1 LTKENIITRFKRALR
16 RKEPDKAMLQISQQ
30 VWRLSLPAVVEM
42 VMVSLVSVINMM
54 MVSRLGAAE
63 ISAVGLIQQ
72 PVNLALTVVVSLN
85 VGITAIVARALGAEH
100 PELVDRAFSQALLFS
115 GALGIL
121 IGAVFAG
128 SAIPIATFMGG
139 QGEVIPLATTY
150 LRIISVS
157 MPLFT
162 LSSTVLAAL
171 RGAGDART
179 ALQVNSIANVLV
191 VVFGLPLIYGY
202 GPLPRLGV
210 AGAAYGLVLARVY
223 MITVSMIAVNS
234 RRAKVR
240 FRLQRPFFHR
250 ILLRE
255 TLRVGIPSAVEQ
267 LLLQSGLIFFV
278 RSVAMM
284 GTTVLA
290 AHQIVSNITNLSWQP
305 ASGFAVAATALSGQ
319 YLGAGKPQD
328 AEFAIRRA
336 QRFGQVVAWSM
347 LCIFLFLGRYIIG
360 LYTTD
365 PTVIEMAIPALCV
378 VALVQPSQ
386 STQIIYSG
394 GLRGAGATVEP
405 LMSTAFGIWV
415 VRNVVL
421 AITVRLLNLGLMG
434 AWLAIA
440 VDQLSRYLFIGYLF
454 RRGRWKYV
462 RMGLSA

>member
-1 LTKENIITRFKRALR
+1 LAKFQLITRFKI
-16 RKEPDKAMLQISQQ
+16 AMLRKDPNPAAQEIAQR
-30 VWRLSLPAVVEM
+30 VWELALPAVIEM

-54 MVSRLGAAE
+54 MVSRLGTAE

-72 PVNLALTVVVSLN
+72 PVGLALTVIVSLN
-85 VGITAIVARALGAEH
+85 VGITAVVARALGAEQ
-100 PELVDRAFSQALLFS
+100 PDLVDRAFSQIMFLS
-115 GALGIL
+115 GGLGVL
-121 IGAVFAG
+121 IGGVFAVFG
-128 SAIPIATFMGG
+128 VPIATFMGG
-139 QGEVIPLATTY
+139 QGEVIPLAATY

-179 ALQVNSIANVLV
+179 ALQVNSIANILV
-191 VVFGLPLIYGY
+191 VAFGLPLIYGF

-223 MITVSMIAVNS
+223 MITVSIIAVS
-234 RRAKVR
+234 RKRAKVR
-240 FRLQRPFFHR
+240 FRLKRPFFHR
-250 ILLRE
+250 VLLRE
-255 TLRVGIPSAVEQ
+255 TMRVGVPSALEQ
-267 LLLQSGLIFFV
+267 LLLQTGLIAFI
-278 RSVAMM
+278 RSVAIM

-305 ASGFAVAATALSGQ
+305 AMGFAAAATALSGQ

-328 AEFAIRRA
+328 AEFAIRQA

-347 LCIFLFLGRYIIG
+347 LCIFIAFGRYIIG
-360 LYTTD
+360 FYTMDTI
-365 PTVIEMAIPALCV
+365 VIDMAIPALCV

-386 STQIIYSG
+386 SSQIIYSG

-405 LMSTAFGIWV
+405 LLSTAFGIWI
-415 VRNVVL
+415 VRNLVL
-421 AITVRLLNLGLMG
+421 AVTVRWLGLGLVG

-440 VDQLSRYLFIGYLF
+440 VDQLSRYLFVGYLL

-462 RMGLSA
+462 RMGFSA